1 MITDN
6 LNIDESGRIK
16 GEIYKIT
23 NKQTGMLYIG
33 QTRTHRKN
41 KNKYRYFG
49 YIGRF
54 NDHIS
59 EAIHN
64 TKKKQ
69 CTYLNNAIRLDKTHF
84 VVELIEKCDVKDLD
98 EKEKMYINQFNSY
111 YPNGYNLTK
120 GGKTTKYVE
129 IESNQALNNIK
140 KRGREYGYKHTET
153 TKEKMKKSL
162 QAINSHL
169 KNKASTDDSKKR
181 TSDNIIKYYDN
192 QKIKKLAMF
201 DLDQDIE
208 KYIKPVSKNNEI
220 CGYKIYIDR
229 ENVFK
234 ACSKLESLPDIY
246 NRLKHILIEAKKL
259 SENC

>member
-1 MITDN
+1 MTSI
-6 LNIDESGRIK
+6 LNIDESEKIK

-23 NKQTGMLYIG
+23 NTKTGMLYIG

-49 YIGRF
+49 YTGRF

-59 EAIHN
+59 EAINN

-69 CTYLNNAIRLDKTHF
+69 CKYLNNAIRLDKDHF
-84 VVELIEKCDVKDLD
+84 VVDLIETCDIKDLD
-98 EKEKMYINQFNSY
+98 DKEKMYITQFDSY
-111 YPNGYNLTK
+111 YPNGYNLTR
-120 GGKTTKYVE
+120 GGKTTEYVK
-129 IESNQALNNIK
+129 IESNEALNINIK
-140 KRGREYGYKHTET
+140 KRGREYGYKHSED
-153 TKEKMKKSL
+153 TKDKMKKSL

-181 TSDNIIKYYDN
+181 TSNNIIKYYDN

-201 DLDQDIE
+201 DLDDDIE
-208 KYIKPVSKNNEI
+208 KYIKPITKNGEI

-229 ENVFK
+229 DNVFK
-234 ACSKLESLPDIY
+234 ACSRIESLPDIY
-246 NRLKHILIEAKKL
+246 NRLKNILNDAKKI